1 MYSFLEITPVL
12 IGKVCSVG
20 LCVTRLSGVLCV
32 SRISVGLH
40 VALTAMFI
48 YVLGMPSAEMM
59 GSQAS
64 ACPSVSPSPA
74 LRGLQHFTEN
84 HVIVK
89 F

>member
-1 MYSFLEITPVL
+1 MLV
-12 IGKVCSVG
+12 GKVCSVG
-20 LCVTRLSGVLCV
+20 LCVYPASL
-32 SRISVGLH
+32 GLH

-64 ACPSVSPSPA
+64 TSPSVSPSAA
-74 LRGLQHFTEN
+74 LRGLQHFIEN

>member
-1 MYSFLEITPVL
+1 MLV
-12 IGKVCSVG
+12 GKVCSVG
-20 LCVTRLSGVLCV
+20 LCVYPGSL
-32 SRISVGLH
+32 GLH

-48 YVLGMPSAEMM
+48 YVLGWGLRPPPFLQS
-59 GSQAS
+59 
-64 ACPSVSPSPA
+64 